1 MNNLDVC
8 RAVTTKQV
16 REEIFLKTIM
26 IAVAGYAV
34 GKVSE
39 ISVKLIKDKR
49 KHLQQNSLRKKAYI
63 VNAIYSSE
71 DGFELT
77 FGDTFRV
84 LEQDDKYALIRKEG
98 GINETHRIPAAVLN
112 SLMDNQ

>member
-8 RAVTTKQV
+8 RAVTRKHV
-16 REEIFLKTIM
+16 REEGFVKIIM
-26 IAVAGYAV
+26 IAVTGYAV

-39 ISVKLIKDKR
+39 ISVKLIKDKL
-49 KHLQQNSLRKKAYI
+49 KKLKQNSLPKKAFN
-63 VNAIYSSE
+63 VNGIYSSG

-77 FGDTFRV
+77 FGDTFKV

-98 GINETHRIPAAVLN
+98 EFNETHRIPVEVLN
-112 SLMDNQ
+112 SLIENQ